1 MKDSIYSVAIDG
13 PAGAGKST
21 IAKII
26 AHRLG
31 IEYID
36 TGAMYRA
43 FTYELLT
50 SSISLSDIEEITK
63 VLEKTNIEFKNNEI
77 FLNNLNVTNEIRS
90 KNVTANVSAVS
101 AIPQVRE
108 KLVNL
113 QRKIASESNSI
124 LDGRDIGTVVFPNA
138 ELKIFLT
145 ASVKIRALRR
155 YNELIAKD
163 KNIDIN
169 EIEAEIE
176 KRDKLDSSRETSPL
190 IKAADAIEIDTSDL
204 SIDEVAN
211 TILKLAEE
219 ICENESL

>member
-1 MKDSIYSVAIDG
+1 MIIAIDG

-21 IAKII
+21 IAKKV
-26 AHRLG
+26 ADSLG
-31 IEYID
+31 YVYID

-50 SSISLSDIEEITK
+50 SSISLSDIEKITK

-219 ICENESL
+219 ICENDSL

>member
-1 MKDSIYSVAIDG
+1 MIIAIDG

-21 IAKII
+21 IAKKV
-26 AHRLG
+26 ADRLG
-31 IEYID
+31 YIYID

-43 FTYELLT
+43 FTYELLI

>member
-1 MKDSIYSVAIDG
+1 MIIAIDG

-21 IAKII
+21 IAKKV
-26 AHRLG
+26 ADRLG
-31 IEYID
+31 YIYID

-43 FTYELLT
+43 FTYELLI

-113 QRKIASESNSI
+113 QRKIASENNSI

-190 IKAADAIEIDTSDL
+190 VKAADAIEIDTSNL
-204 SIDEVAN
+204 SIDEVVN

>member
-1 MKDSIYSVAIDG
+1 MIIAIDG

-21 IAKII
+21 IAKKV
-26 AHRLG
+26 ADRLG
-31 IEYID
+31 YIYID

-211 TILKLAEE
+211 TILELAEE

>member
-1 MKDSIYSVAIDG
+1 MIIAIDG

-21 IAKII
+21 IAKKV
-26 AHRLG
+26 ADRLG
-31 IEYID
+31 YIYID

-90 KNVTANVSAVS
+90 KNVTANVSTVS

-108 KLVNL
+108 KLVDL

>member
-1 MKDSIYSVAIDG
+1 MGINIAIDG

-21 IAKII
+21 IAKKV
-26 AHRLG
+26 ADSLG
-31 IEYID
+31 YVYID

>member
-1 MKDSIYSVAIDG
+1 MIIAIDG

-21 IAKII
+21 IAKKV
-26 AHRLG
+26 ADSLG
-31 IEYID
+31 YVYID

-108 KLVNL
+108 KLVDL

-155 YNELIAKD
+155 YNELIPKD

>member
-1 MKDSIYSVAIDG
+1 MIIAIDG

-21 IAKII
+21 IAKKV
-26 AHRLG
+26 ADSLG
-31 IEYID
+31 YVYID

-63 VLEKTNIEFKNNEI
+63 VLEKTNIEFKNSEI

-211 TILKLAEE
+211 TILELAEE

>member
-1 MKDSIYSVAIDG
+1 MIIAIDG

-21 IAKII
+21 IAKKE
-26 AHRLG
+26 ADRLG
-31 IEYID
+31 YIYID

-43 FTYELLT
+43 FTYELLI

-108 KLVNL
+108 KLVDL

-169 EIEAEIE
+169 EIAAEIE

>member
-1 MKDSIYSVAIDG
+1 MIIAIDG

-21 IAKII
+21 IAKKV
-26 AHRLG
+26 ADSLG
-31 IEYID
+31 YVYID

-113 QRKIASESNSI
+113 QRKIASENNSI

-190 IKAADAIEIDTSDL
+190 IKAADAIEIDTSNL
-204 SIDEVAN
+204 SIDEVVN

>member
-1 MKDSIYSVAIDG
+1 MIIAIDG

-21 IAKII
+21 IAKKV
-26 AHRLG
+26 ADSLG
-31 IEYID
+31 YVYID

-204 SIDEVAN
+204 SIDEVVN

>member
-1 MKDSIYSVAIDG
+1 MIIAIDG

-21 IAKII
+21 IAKKV
-26 AHRLG
+26 ADSLG
-31 IEYID
+31 YVYID
-36 TGAMYRA
+36 TGAMYRD

>member
-1 MKDSIYSVAIDG
+1 MIIAIDG

-21 IAKII
+21 IAKKV
-26 AHRLG
+26 ADSLG
-31 IEYID
+31 YVYID

-50 SSISLSDIEEITK
+50 SSISLSDIEEINK

-113 QRKIASESNSI
+113 QRKIASENNSI

>member
-1 MKDSIYSVAIDG
+1 MIIAIDG

-21 IAKII
+21 IAKKV
-26 AHRLG
+26 ADSLG
-31 IEYID
+31 YSYID

-63 VLEKTNIEFKNNEI
+63 VLEKTNIEFKNSEI

-211 TILKLAEE
+211 TILELAEE

>member
-1 MKDSIYSVAIDG
+1 MIIAIDG

-21 IAKII
+21 IAKKV
-26 AHRLG
+26 ADRLG
-31 IEYID
+31 YIYID

-50 SSISLSDIEEITK
+50 SSISLSDIEEINK
-63 VLEKTNIEFKNNEI
+63 VLEKTNIEFKNSEI
-77 FLNNLNVTNEIRS
+77 FFNNLNVTNEIRS

>member
-1 MKDSIYSVAIDG
+1 MIIAIDG

-21 IAKII
+21 IAKKV
-26 AHRLG
+26 ADSLG
-31 IEYID
+31 YIYID

-43 FTYELLT
+43 FTYELLI

-211 TILKLAEE
+211 TILELAEE

>member
-1 MKDSIYSVAIDG
+1 MIIAIDG

-21 IAKII
+21 IAKKV
-26 AHRLG
+26 ADSLG
-31 IEYID
+31 YVYID

-50 SSISLSDIEEITK
+50 SSISLSDIEEINK

-190 IKAADAIEIDTSDL
+190 VKAADAIEIDTSDL

>member
-1 MKDSIYSVAIDG
+1 MIIAIDG

-21 IAKII
+21 IAKKV
-26 AHRLG
+26 ADRLG
-31 IEYID
+31 YIYID

>member
-1 MKDSIYSVAIDG
+1 MIIAIDG

-21 IAKII
+21 IAKKV
-26 AHRLG
+26 ADSLG
-31 IEYID
+31 YVYID

-43 FTYELLT
+43 FTYELLS

-63 VLEKTNIEFKNNEI
+63 VLEKTNIEFKNSEI

-190 IKAADAIEIDTSDL
+190 VKAADAIEIDTSDL
-204 SIDEVAN
+204 SIDEVVN

>member
-1 MKDSIYSVAIDG
+1 MIIAIDG

-21 IAKII
+21 IAKKV
-26 AHRLG
+26 ADSLG
-31 IEYID
+31 YVYID

-113 QRKIASESNSI
+113 QRKIASENNSI

>member
-1 MKDSIYSVAIDG
+1 MIIAIDG

-21 IAKII
+21 IAKKV
-26 AHRLG
+26 ADSLG
-31 IEYID
+31 YVYID

-50 SSISLSDIEEITK
+50 SSISLSDIEEINK

-90 KNVTANVSAVS
+90 KNVTANVSTVS

-108 KLVNL
+108 KLVDL

>member
-1 MKDSIYSVAIDG
+1 MIIAIDG

-21 IAKII
+21 IAKKV
-26 AHRLG
+26 ADSLG
-31 IEYID
+31 YVYID

-155 YNELIAKD
+155 YNQLIAKD

>member
-1 MKDSIYSVAIDG
+1 MIIAIDG

-21 IAKII
+21 IAKKV
-26 AHRLG
+26 ADRLG
-31 IEYID
+31 YIYID

-113 QRKIASESNSI
+113 QRKIASENNSI

>member
-1 MKDSIYSVAIDG
+1 MIIAIDG

-21 IAKII
+21 IAKKV
-26 AHRLG
+26 ADSLG
-31 IEYID
+31 YVYID

-90 KNVTANVSAVS
+90 KNVTANVSTVS

-108 KLVNL
+108 KLVDL

-190 IKAADAIEIDTSDL
+190 IKASDAIEIDTSDL

>member
-1 MKDSIYSVAIDG
+1 MIIAIDG

-21 IAKII
+21 IAKKV
-26 AHRLG
+26 ADSLG
-31 IEYID
+31 YVYID

-50 SSISLSDIEEITK
+50 SSISLSDIEEINK
-63 VLEKTNIEFKNNEI
+63 VLEKTNIEFKNSEI
-77 FLNNLNVTNEIRS
+77 FFNNLNVTNEIRS

>member
-1 MKDSIYSVAIDG
+1 MIIAIDG

-21 IAKII
+21 IAKKV
-26 AHRLG
+26 ADSLG
-31 IEYID
+31 YVYID

-63 VLEKTNIEFKNNEI
+63 VLEKTNIEFKNSEI

-108 KLVNL
+108 KLVDL

>member
-1 MKDSIYSVAIDG
+1 MIIAIDG

-21 IAKII
+21 IAKKV
-26 AHRLG
+26 ADSLG
-31 IEYID
+31 YVYID

-50 SSISLSDIEEITK
+50 SSISLSDIEEINK

-211 TILKLAEE
+211 TILKLSEE

>member
-1 MKDSIYSVAIDG
+1 MIIAIDG

-21 IAKII
+21 IAKKV
-26 AHRLG
+26 ADSLG
-31 IEYID
+31 YIYID

-50 SSISLSDIEEITK
+50 SSISLSDIEKITK

-108 KLVNL
+108 KLVDL

>member
-1 MKDSIYSVAIDG
+1 MIIAIDG

-21 IAKII
+21 IAKKV
-26 AHRLG
+26 ADSLG
-31 IEYID
+31 YVYID

-113 QRKIASESNSI
+113 QRKIASERNSI

>member
-1 MKDSIYSVAIDG
+1 MIIAIDG

-21 IAKII
+21 IAKKV
-26 AHRLG
+26 ADSLG
-31 IEYID
+31 YVYID

-108 KLVNL
+108 KLVDL

>member
-1 MKDSIYSVAIDG
+1 MIIAIDG

-21 IAKII
+21 IAKKV
-26 AHRLG
+26 ADSLG
-31 IEYID
+31 YVYID

-90 KNVTANVSAVS
+90 KNVTANVSAVF

-113 QRKIASESNSI
+113 QRKIASENNSI

>member
-1 MKDSIYSVAIDG
+1 MIIAIDG

-21 IAKII
+21 IAKKV
-26 AHRLG
+26 ADRLG
-31 IEYID
+31 YIYID

-43 FTYELLT
+43 FTYELLI

-190 IKAADAIEIDTSDL
+190 IKASDAIEIDTSDL

>member
-1 MKDSIYSVAIDG
+1 MIIAIDG

-21 IAKII
+21 IAKKV
-26 AHRLG
+26 ADSLG
-31 IEYID
+31 YVYID

-43 FTYELLT
+43 FTYELLI

-108 KLVNL
+108 KLVDL

>member
-1 MKDSIYSVAIDG
+1 MIIAIDG

-21 IAKII
+21 IAKKV
-26 AHRLG
+26 ADSLG
-31 IEYID
+31 YVYID

-63 VLEKTNIEFKNNEI
+63 VLEKTDIEFKNNEI

-108 KLVNL
+108 KLVDL

-190 IKAADAIEIDTSDL
+190 IKASDAIEIDTSDL

>member
-1 MKDSIYSVAIDG
+1 MIIAIDG

-21 IAKII
+21 IAKKV
-26 AHRLG
+26 ADSLG
-31 IEYID
+31 YIYID

-63 VLEKTNIEFKNNEI
+63 VLEKTDIEFKNNEI

-155 YNELIAKD
+155 YNELVAKD

>member
-1 MKDSIYSVAIDG
+1 MIIAIDG

-21 IAKII
+21 IAKKV
-26 AHRLG
+26 ADSLG
-31 IEYID
+31 YVYID

-50 SSISLSDIEEITK
+50 SSISLSDIEKITK

-108 KLVNL
+108 KLVDL

>member
-1 MKDSIYSVAIDG
+1 MIIAIDG

-21 IAKII
+21 IAKKV
-26 AHRLG
+26 ADSLG
-31 IEYID
+31 YVYID

-50 SSISLSDIEEITK
+50 SSISLSDIEKITK

-145 ASVKIRALRR
+145 AIVKIRALRR

>member
-1 MKDSIYSVAIDG
+1 MIIAIDG

-21 IAKII
+21 IAKKV
-26 AHRLG
+26 ADSLG
-31 IEYID
+31 YVYID

-43 FTYELLT
+43 FTYELLI

>member
-1 MKDSIYSVAIDG
+1 MIIAIDG

-21 IAKII
+21 IAKKV
-26 AHRLG
+26 ADSLG
-31 IEYID
+31 YIYID

-50 SSISLSDIEEITK
+50 SSISLSDIEEINK

-108 KLVNL
+108 KLVDL